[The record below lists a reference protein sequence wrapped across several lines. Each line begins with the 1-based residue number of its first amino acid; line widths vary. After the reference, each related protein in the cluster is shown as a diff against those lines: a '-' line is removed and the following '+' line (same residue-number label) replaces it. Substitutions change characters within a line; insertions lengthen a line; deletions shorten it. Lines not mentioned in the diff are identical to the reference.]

1 MIMADGDKRS
11 DIKMRFISNFSP
23 RIERRKEEGEAEAEE
38 DEGMEEKEELRTK
51 SVGGLRCS

>member
-23 RIERRKEEGEAEAEE
+23 RIERRKEEGEAEE